1 MTYDIEVETKI
12 LDENPE
18 EKTLISTPKTGL
30 QFAAV
35 NNLEDIK
42 IYNLYIFH
50 YVH

>member
-1 MTYDIEVETKI
+1 MK
-12 LDENPE
+12 NPE

-42 IYNLYIFH
+42 ENNKQIYQNLM
-50 YVH
+50 YVCRIYYTKV